1 MKVEELKNYLE
12 IRGLKVTG
20 TKNELV
26 VLSICCQWKWNST
39 CKNSGRN
46 GVWFKNKLKI
56 DDIPILDPSKIPHG
70 WMEEDE
76 GMTSWPV
83 LSYPDIFNFLMI
95 HPGELGSKD
104 LCDYKTSKAYSY
116 YQSRWLQPLQYHN
129 LSINKNCIIRECRK
143 CQSVKD
149 PFHKLW
155 AILEKT

>member
-46 GVWFKNKLKI
+46 GVWFENKLKI

-116 YQSRWLQPLQYHN
+116 YQSRWLQPLQYH